1 MSKTENKPR
10 IQLTFETELSFAQEL
25 RETPLGSQHFLPAS
39 NTILDPHVKGISKLC
54 FSPDFYTLDLE
65 LEITGDLVGDRE
77 ITLAH
82 LHLDDASATG
92 PLTVSFY
99 PNDKA
104 QVTIKEDKQFKLKI
118 QLTNNDIIPR
128 KNNNDFS
135 TNTILSL
142 YNAILGRNLYV
153 DAHGKGDYLLGMI
166 RGQLYQ
172 N

>member
-1 MSKTENKPR
+1 MSKYNKETG
-10 IQLTFETELSFAQEL
+10 IQLKFETILSFAQEL
-25 RETPLGSQHFLPAS
+25 RETPLGSKHFLPAS
-39 NTILDPHVKGISKLC
+39 NTILDPEVFGFAKLC
-54 FSPDFYTLDLE
+54 FSPDFYTLDVSLKI
-65 LEITGDLVGDRE
+65 LGNLVGDRE

-92 PLTVSFY
+92 PLTVSLY

-104 QVTIKEDKQFKLKI
+104 QVKFNEKEFCLEF
-118 QLTNNDIIPR
+118 QLTNDDIIPR
-128 KNNNDFS
+128 RNDNDFK

-166 RGQLYQ
+166 RGQLYH